1 MSHIKPKSKHLGIY
15 VDQNLHWEP
24 QIQLINNKL
33 AKKYSNY
40 SQIKIFCRSSYIE
53 TVILFFHLS
62 IPILCNHCNL
72 E

>member
-15 VDQNLHWEP
+15 VDQNLQREP
-24 QIQLINNKL
+24 HIQLINNKL

-53 TVILFFHLS
+53 TIMEKDLKT
-62 IPILCNHCNL
+62 
-72 E
+72 

>member
-1 MSHIKPKSKHLGIY
+1 MPYLKHKSKYLGIY

-33 AKKYSNY
+33 TKKYSNY
-40 SQIKIFCRSSYIE
+40 SQIKIFYRSSYIE
-53 TVILFFHLS
+53 TGILFFHLS
-62 IPILCNHCNL
+62 IPILWNHYNL